1 MTEKWGIHMRKVVKV
16 RSLKQIFLGIF
27 ILSVSLCLI
36 LILFVTNFS
45 VRLMQES
52 RAKTSLTATLRDISS
67 SLDSQY
73 NALLQISQNAIATG
87 LIGQK
92 YDDYLTSETLK
103 QLLDTGEIVFQPI
116 HFTYNNVLDKA
127 VVSIMRPTEFSNGQK
142 MVIYLEARSNEV
154 TSLENRT
161 ELEQTSYVFLQ
172 LNAGLSRQIQRFGA
186 VRRGQSDHDGRGG
199 WWASDYIGTVVKSE
213 YGFYN
218 VLLMPLN
225 DYRYETNQWMF
236 GIILVIFV
244 SFAILALVSISQIW
258 LISHPLKVLERD
270 MGNLGNGDFTPSS
283 CRLNLKEFNRLFDA
297 FNMMKQQIHS
307 LLEERQRQEKEKAK
321 LELNKL
327 MYQINPHFLM
337 NALNSVH
344 WMAVS
349 SKQKE
354 IDRYIQRLGYILSYS
369 LGKAETR
376 TTLRTELKYLENYL
390 KLQQS
395 TYDFQ
400 CVWEVEEGAY
410 LDQNCARFIL
420 QPIAEN
426 AVCHNMNEFGHLW
439 IRVFPEEKTSELSS
453 GTTAGALCLLR
464 REKKRSRKTEESV
477 CAT

>member
-172 LNAGLSRQIQRFGA
+172 LDQDFRVRYSDSEQFDVGSQITMDAEGM
-186 VRRGQSDHDGRGG
+186 VR
-199 WWASDYIGTVVKSE
+199 ASDYIGTVVKSE

-410 LDQNCARFIL
+410 LDQNCAL
-420 QPIAEN
+420 YSAAHCGECGMP
-426 AVCHNMNEFGHLW
+426 
-439 IRVFPEEKTSELSS
+439 
-453 GTTAGALCLLR
+453 
-464 REKKRSRKTEESV
+464 
-477 CAT
+477 